1 MEAFASSAPLEN
13 RDSESDWSDI
23 NSDQEERSLR
33 IDLKDEEDTNI
44 STSTTPQQQKLTYH
58 KNSHRKRSG
67 GFSAT
72 ASTSSKK
79 SKL

>member
-1 MEAFASSAPLEN
+1 MEEFASSTSQN

-44 STSTTPQQQKLTYH
+44 STSNTPQQQKLTYH

-67 GFSAT
+67 FSAT